1 MAKQQERDALNLITP
16 AGIAV
21 WPKLNAPDEY
31 KGKRTFN
38 TKLVI
43 DPNDDALFDK
53 KPGNLIE
60 AAEKMR
66 DAFLEK
72 TRAEL
77 LEQAAEQKAAKKGA
91 KAKELS
97 QKAATLEAVAFGKP
111 EVDDDTEEETGKLV
125 ISAKTNATY
134 KDKRG
139 VERERTLKIFDAK
152 GKTLKNAPE
161 IGSGSTLKLAVTMVP
176 YYMPKEN
183 TVGVTLYLDAVQVID
198 LVTFGGQRDA
208 SSYGFGQEDGYEGD
222 DEDAEEEEEEEEE
235 SAPAGKKGG
244 KGPSF

>member
-1 MAKQQERDALNLITP
+1 MAKQQERDALNIITQ
-16 AGIAV
+16 AGTAV

-43 DPNDDALFDK
+43 DPAADALIEK
-53 KPGNLIE
+53 KAGNLIE
-60 AAEKMR
+60 AAEKLR

-72 TRAEL
+72 TKADL
-77 LEQAAEQKAAKKGA
+77 TEQAAELRRTKKGA
-91 KAKELS
+91 KAKEVEEKIAS
-97 QKAATLEAVAFGKP
+97 IEAVPFGKP
-111 EVDDDTEEETGKLV
+111 EVDDETEEETGKLV
-125 ISAKTNATY
+125 ISAKTNAEY

-139 VERERTLKIFDAK
+139 NMRERSLKIFDAK

-161 IGSGSTLKLAVTMVP
+161 IGSGSTLKLAATMVP

-208 SSYGFGQEDGYEGD
+208 SSYGFGQEDGYEGS
-222 DEDAEEEEEEEEE
+222 DEDEQEEEEEEED
-235 SAPAGKKGG
+235 SAPAKG